1 MFENLSASLQ
11 KISDALTKRSA
22 IKESDVDAELQNIR
36 RALLDADVALP
47 TVKEFIVN
55 VRSKAIG
62 SEVVRSV
69 TPGQMIVKIVH
80 DQLVALLG
88 GEQYID
94 LNLLKTPPVPIILVG
109 LQGSGKTTS
118 AAKLANRI
126 TKFEKKSVLL
136 ASLDIYRPAAQ
147 QQLEQLGQ
155 QIQIPVL
162 NPVLGERPIAIS
174 NRAMKTARLEGYD
187 VVILDTAGRL
197 HIDDALMTEIQDIIT
212 SVTPA
217 ETLLVADSMTGQD
230 AVNIAHEF
238 NSHTELSGII
248 LTRVDG
254 DSRGGAALS
263 MRSVTKK
270 PIKFI
275 GTGEKINDLE
285 VFNPSRI
292 AGSILGLGD
301 VVGLVEKAQSI
312 VGEEQAE
319 KVAKKM
325 LKGQFTLDDMAAQLA
340 QIKQMGSLS
349 GLMNMLPGAKK
360 IKKSISTAD
369 LDDRV
374 IARQEAIIRS
384 MTVAERKNPKIF
396 NGSRRKRVATGSGT
410 SVQEVNRLLKQYKTM
425 FQMMKKAGKKG
436 AKGLENMIGETTNGV
451 FPPGLR

>member
-1 MFENLSASLQ
+1 MINIIRHTMKTSSC
-11 KISDALTKRSA
+11 LT
-22 IKESDVDAELQNIR
+22 
-36 RALLDADVALP
+36 
-47 TVKEFIVN
+47 FF
-55 VRSKAIG
+55 
-62 SEVVRSV
+62 
-69 TPGQMIVKIVH
+69 
-80 DQLVALLG
+80 
-88 GEQYID
+88 D

-162 NPVLGERPIAIS
+162 NPVLGERPVAIS
-174 NRAMKTARLEGYD
+174 NRAIKTARLEGYD

-197 HIDDALMTEIQDIIT
+197 HIDDALMTEIQEIIT

-230 AVNIAHEF
+230 AVNIAHKF

-360 IKKSISTAD
+360 IKKSISTAK

-384 MTVAERKNPKIF
+384 MTMAERKNPKIF
-396 NGSRRKRVATGSGT
+396 NGSRRKRVAIGSGT

-436 AKGLENMIGETTNGV
+436 AKGLENMIGETANGV